1 MRILTLTILFFASF
15 YYFWPR
21 EEKATA
27 IVLPKID
34 SIKLKMGAPNRAE
47 RILTVGPKKEEAAPV
62 AEASSEAVETER
74 APAVEVSSTEETE
87 EVEEIEE
94 VAWSESESAWNNEL
108 KDILYRLEPQEGENL
123 HKAYIG
129 ERESFLSEIDNLMNE
144 KQQKSS
150 PDAVQEI
157 EQMISGLEEKHEAKL
172 KDILGANYEAVREQ
186 YDSYMENAPA
196 SSEE

>member
-1 MRILTLTILFFASF
+1 MRILTLTILFVISF

-21 EEKATA
+21 EEKTA
-27 IVLPKID
+27 AITLPKID
-34 SIKLKMGAPNRAE
+34 SVKLKMGAPNRAE
-47 RILTVGPKKEEAAPV
+47 RILTVEPKKVEEVPV
-62 AEASSEAVETER
+62 AEATPEVNESERT
-74 APAVEVSSTEETE
+74 PALDVSATEETE
-87 EVEEIEE
+87 EVEQVEE
-94 VAWSESESAWNNEL
+94 VAWTESESAWNTEL

-129 ERESFLSEIDNLMNE
+129 ERESFLSEIENLMNE

-157 EQMISGLEEKHEAKL
+157 EQMITGLEEKHEAKL
-172 KDILGANYEAVREQ
+172 KEILGSNYEAVRDQ